1 MEIRTWHGICV
12 TLSFLSQIMIDQ
24 KDNIYHCHMQILIDQ
39 KDSRSLNL
47 CILHYMSRRAFPH
60 ENENEFV
67 VFVPLL
73 NFKLAPFQFEIADLE
88 WQEMIERRLIKVRV

>member
-1 MEIRTWHGICV
+1 M
-12 TLSFLSQIMIDQ
+12 TLSFLLQIMIDQ
-24 KDNIYHCHMQILIDQ
+24 KDNFYHCLMQIMIDQ

-60 ENENEFV
+60 ENEFV

-88 WQEMIERRLIKVRV
+88 WQEMIERTLIKVRV

>member
-1 MEIRTWHGICV
+1 M

-24 KDNIYHCHMQILIDQ
+24 KDNIYHCLMQIMIDQ

-47 CILHYMSRRAFPH
+47 CYMSRRAFPH

-73 NFKLAPFQFEIADLE
+73 NFKLAPFQFENADLE